1 MVRNMKA
8 IGWMTNEKVKA
19 LIHGPIQ
26 RRNIQENGETIKYRD
41 KVPNGSQKISITKVS
56 FKMERCMVKEQCI

>member
-19 LIHGPIQ
+19 RLHGPIE
-26 RRNIQENGETIKYRD
+26 RNIKENGETIKYRD
-41 KVPNGSQKISITKVS
+41 KVPNGSQKVSITKVS
-56 FKMERCMVKEQCI
+56 SKMERCMVKEQCI